1 MFERFSVSARH
12 AVVLARDE
20 AVRAGG
26 NAIGCEH
33 LLLALL
39 NERHGAAGQALT
51 AAGLDLTDL
60 RARVATGMDGARKP
74 LDAEA
79 LASLGIDLDTVR
91 RATEAAFGRGALDR
105 AARPPRTGRT
115 PGGLHLTADAK
126 KSLQLALLGTVRVGQ
141 REITSGQLLI
151 GIIDQ
156 KENTALRLLAAAGV
170 DAASLRADVLA
181 RLTTAA

>member
-12 AVVLARDE
+12 AVVLARSE
-20 AVRAGG
+20 AVQAGG

-51 AAGLDLTDL
+51 AAGLDLTEL
-60 RARVATGMDGARKP
+60 RARVAAGTDGDRGP
-74 LDAEA
+74 LDGEA
-79 LASLGIDLDTVR
+79 LASLGIDLDAVR
-91 RATEAAFGRGALDR
+91 RATEAAFGRGALER

-115 PGGLHLTADAK
+115 PGGMHLTAEAK
-126 KSLQLALLGTVRVGQ
+126 KSLELALRRTVGVRQ
-141 REITSGQLLI
+141 REITTGHLLI

-156 KENTALRLLAAAGV
+156 KENTALRLLAAAGA

-181 RLTTAA
+181 RLTAAA